1 MKSQCPSLCL
11 CLCLCL
17 SLCLCLCLCF
27 CRGENNLEE
36 PHLKNAGRD
45 KETMSLAAHN
55 HVGLICSVKFF
66 IRTEKG
72 KIFRDTYEFLPMWWT
87 LLEERFSFYIVSLES
102 TGYCKF
108 RITPNWTA
116 ARLPLFGV
124 QGRTTFPHKGLNGRW
139 CCAFQPWMRMGI
151 LEKKVLSVFNCVLL
165 KLSLVG
171 WMKRV

>member
-1 MKSQCPSLCL
+1 MPGGIKSQCPSLCL

-17 SLCLCLCLCF
+17 CHRL

-55 HVGLICSVKFF
+55 HVGLICAVKFF

-72 KIFRDTYEFLPMWWT
+72 KIFRGTWMNSCRC
-87 LLEERFSFYIVSLES
+87 EERFSFYIVSLES

-151 LEKKVLSVFNCVLL
+151 LEEKSSFCFQLCSAQIAF
-165 KLSLVG
+165 LVG